1 MITPDHLL
9 ELWSAHR
16 DAATAPVRPL
26 HFPRQD
32 HTLHDEPYQLGVMN
46 LSRDSS
52 YRESIVHDLDAALY
66 RARRMTL
73 EGAAMVDIGAE
84 STGTNADLVDIARQ
98 IDTLLPVVRALVD
111 ENIMVSVETYHTE
124 VAVAA
129 LDAGAAVINL
139 TGRVDDT
146 ALYESIA
153 AHEAGLILCYTP
165 GTTARSG
172 DDVPTAERMI
182 DEQMAFFTERLDM
195 ICGAGV
201 KRIWIDPGF
210 GFALNL
216 PDGPARVRYQTD
228 NLVQSFRFRSLG
240 WPTCVTMA
248 SSVYLFHDEARVA
261 ETAMAVLAVQARA
274 GLIRSHEVARVQPVL
289 DMARMCS

>member
-1 MITPDHLL
+1 MITADQLI
-9 ELWSAHR
+9 ELWSTYR
-16 DAATAPVRPL
+16 GDITSTVQTL
-26 HFPRQD
+26 HFPRQGRTFD
-32 HTLHDEPYQLGVMN
+32 DAPFQLGVMN

-52 YRESIVHDLDAALY
+52 YRESIVHDLDAAIY
-66 RARRMTL
+66 RARRMTI

-84 STGTNADLVDIARQ
+84 STGTNADVIDIARQ
-98 IDTLLPVVRALVD
+98 IDTLLPVVRALVA
-111 ENIMVSVETYHTE
+111 EKIMVSVETYHTE

-129 LDAGAAVINL
+129 LQAGAAVINL
-139 TGRVDDT
+139 TGRVDDVG
-146 ALYESIA
+146 LYESIA

-165 GTTARSG
+165 GTTARSE
-172 DDVPTAERMI
+172 DDVPIADRMI
-182 DEQMAFFTERLDM
+182 DEQMDFFRERLDLV
-195 ICGAGV
+195 CGAGV
-201 KRIWIDPGF
+201 ERLWIDPGF

-216 PDGPARVRYQTD
+216 PDGPERVRYQTD

-248 SSVYLFHDEARVA
+248 SSVYLFRDEARVA

-289 DMARMCS
+289 DMVTMCS